1 MSGDTTADADAGA
14 EAREASDVERKLR
27 ALAERLEQAVQDAVE
42 TAKVRSRPYAEGA
55 GERMETAQ
63 KYVID
68 QVQERPL
75 AATFAAL
82 GVGVL
87 IGLLIAG
94 RRG

>member
-1 MSGDTTADADAGA
+1 MSSETTADAAD
-14 EAREASDVERKLR
+14 AREISDVEKKLK

-42 TAKVRSRPYAEGA
+42 TAKVRSRPYAETA

-87 IGLLIAG
+87 IGILIAG